1 MGLTSIYDIIDLTN
15 LFFCWKL
22 KEETDVSM
30 VSYRLIL
37 WLNVRDTPEI
47 FQVERYFKC
56 RACTGTIQNAS
67 THASQAK
74 KPQKKWISYV
84 VLYHLFNLLI
94 SLSSFRRSRRRAI
107 LGSHNHK
114 RESNS
119 WLSQSQ
125 KRWKNEKPIA
135 MGWLP
140 FAGSAWQTNLHHPW
154 ARNEILRV
162 LHNLRWPIM
171 YVLCNCKIIV
181 LTDAAPLDNDFSCC
195 CLMCWFIMIL
205 DLQRPPP
212 WQFFYMGRN
221 QERTTILST
230 FNKVILY
237 WCAARPSTFNL
248 HQIRCHCS
256 SSASL
261 QHNNNATS
269 LSYGRPSTSSW
280 FQRRELVL

>member
-1 MGLTSIYDIIDLTN
+1 MQSMHRYNTKCKHTRKPSKETTKEMDKLRSIVPSLQSSHLA
-15 LFFCWKL
+15 LF
-22 KEETDVSM
+22 
-30 VSYRLIL
+30 I
-37 WLNVRDTPEI
+37 
-47 FQVERYFKC
+47 
-56 RACTGTIQNAS
+56 S
-67 THASQAK
+67 TKSK
-74 KPQKKWISYV
+74 
-84 VLYHLFNLLI
+84 
-94 SLSSFRRSRRRAI
+94 
-107 LGSHNHK
+107 
-114 RESNS
+114 ESNS

-181 LTDAAPLDNDFSCC
+181 LTGAAPLDNDFSCC